1 HVRDRGGTTGRPRPP
16 ARADLVLLGPGH
28 RRPRR
33 GGHRLLAAAARP
45 RRRRPPGHRRPGPA
59 ALPHAALGGVR
70 APGAPAAGRVPRR
83 TGPARDGGHRA
94 RRARRGG
101 GQVHGPRRPPP
112 DAARPPRLRLPPPE
126 RPATGP
132 DPAAPALPGLV
143 RAHRA
148 AAARPGP
155 SPPHGPAG
163 GP

>member
-1 HVRDRGGTTGRPRPP
+1 
-16 ARADLVLLGPGH
+16 
-28 RRPRR
+28 
-33 GGHRLLAAAARP
+33 
-45 RRRRPPGHRRPGPA
+45 
-59 ALPHAALGGVR
+59 
-70 APGAPAAGRVPRR
+70 
-83 TGPARDGGHRA
+83 RDGGHRA

-148 AAARPGP
+148 GAVRLGRRRPHGLPGAPAAPRPRLRLRPAPGTGPGAGGVHRVLPRAAHHRGVRGGPWPVRPARPADRK
-155 SPPHGPAG
+155 STRLNSSHVKITYAVSFLIIKT
-163 GP
+163 